1 MLPANVRSIMPL
13 SELVT
18 GMTIILNVMLR
29 LGVNKTDI
37 TRQPVLF
44 RTMLTSPAPVTALSI
59 KVVKETMTGLVKN
72 SIIQR
77 LVLPDRS

>member
-1 MLPANVRSIMPL
+1 MLPESVRSTML
-13 SELVT
+13 KSVNVT
-18 GMTIILNVMLR
+18 VMTIILNAMLR

-37 TRQPVLF
+37 IQHHVLS

>member
-1 MLPANVRSIMPL
+1 MLPESVRSIMP
-13 SELVT
+13 SSGLVT
-18 GMTIILNVMLR
+18 VMTIILNVMLR
-29 LGVNKTDI
+29 PGVSKTDI

-77 LVLPDRS
+77 LVRQVRS